1 VSTISISHK
10 EPFVRA
16 DILRILEGT
25 PVKAHIKGVHV
36 NEVRKMKLVN
46 VRFKGGVIQA
56 YADCVTGSLYDV
68 ETRDCLSSAN
78 LWIHVIKRP
87 EKKKP
92 TAKAKGAKP

>member
-1 VSTISISHK
+1 MSTISISHK

-25 PVKAHIKGVHV
+25 TVKAHIKGVHV

-46 VRFKGGVIQA
+46 VRFKGGAIQA
-56 YADCVTGSLYDV
+56 YADCVTGSLYDAK
-68 ETRDCLSSAN
+68 TRCCLSSTS

-87 EKKKP
+87 EKRKP
-92 TAKAKGAKP
+92 TAKAKGVKP